1 MAITAPGESDA
12 QAVFNR
18 ATSATARVDDGAA
31 PATANATAPASTAA
45 AEAAPTAVGA
55 ADATADDGT
64 ATPGGARLRTLCA
77 PMGALTSERSLD
89 VEFRQLDLELS
100 SRASTRRRSLSRSV
114 SSNLLS
120 PRNRSSRTISSV
132 ETAQYALAFVGSWRQ
147 VSVTNLEGYLKHLG
161 IPWAKRKLA
170 GAFKPELSFAIIDGV
185 LQVLMPSPIG
195 ERLELLP
202 LHQEVIDVDPA
213 GNEFIKTSRW
223 EGSTLVT
230 VARDMAGTT
239 ADTITRRSIRRDDG
253 ALVQTNTNA
262 GISFER
268 VFNRFSTKGTPPIMR
283 GKTV

>member
-1 MAITAPGESDA
+1 MES
-12 QAVFNR
+12 
-18 ATSATARVDDGAA
+18 
-31 PATANATAPASTAA
+31 PASAAA

-55 ADATADDGT
+55 ADATAGDGP

-77 PMGALTSERSLD
+77 PLGRLPSERSLD
-89 VEFRQLDLELS
+89 VEFRQLGLELS
-100 SRASTRRRSLSRSV
+100 SRASTLRRSLSRSV
-114 SSNLLS
+114 TSNLLS
-120 PRNRSSRTISSV
+120 PRNRSSRAISSV
-132 ETAQYALAFVGSWRQ
+132 ETAQNALAFVGSWRQ

-213 GNEFIKTSRW
+213 GNEFIKTSWW

-230 VARDMAGTT
+230 VARDKAGTT

-268 VFNRFSTKGTPPIMR
+268 VFHRSSTKGTLPITR